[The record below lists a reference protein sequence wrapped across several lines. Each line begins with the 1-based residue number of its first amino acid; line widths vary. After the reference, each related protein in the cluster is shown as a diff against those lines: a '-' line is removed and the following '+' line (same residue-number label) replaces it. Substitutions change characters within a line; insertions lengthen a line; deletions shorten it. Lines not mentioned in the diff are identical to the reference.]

1 MENIRVAL
9 RMRPINKRE
18 IDAGDQYGWK
28 IAGGNTISLL
38 PNFQQELI
46 AKKKISQSTKM
57 TFNFDAC
64 FSDTDDNW
72 LVYEKVVRDVATS
85 SLEGINGTIF
95 MYGSTGCGK
104 TFTMMGLRELTD
116 GSKNIP
122 KALED
127 SSDSGSEEEV

>member
-1 MENIRVAL
+1 
-9 RMRPINKRE
+9 
-18 IDAGDQYGWK
+18 
-28 IAGGNTISLL
+28 
-38 PNFQQELI
+38 
-46 AKKKISQSTKM
+46 M
-57 TFNFDAC
+57 TFTFDAC
-64 FSDTDDNW
+64 FSDVDDNW
-72 LVYEKVVRDVATS
+72 LVYEKVVRPVATS

-127 SSDSGSEEEV
+127 SSDSDASEPE